1 MTLAKKIRNLRK
13 QNNITQEAL
22 AEEMNVSRQTI
33 SKWENGTTIPDVNN
47 ICELARFFQVTT
59 DFLLN
64 YNDHQTEKKIKRY
77 FLLDLLV
84 LIFGICGL
92 IIMSILLFTHQ
103 LDAQSSTITIN
114 SYGIS
119 LIIFFVL
126 FIFSAIRL
134 IKRRNEKE

>member
-1 MTLAKKIRNLRK
+1 MTLAEKIRNLRK

-64 YNDHQTEKKIKRY
+64 YNDYQTEKKIKKY

-84 LIFGICGL
+84 LIFGICGS

-103 LDAQSSTITIN
+103 LDATSSTIIIN

>member
-1 MTLAKKIRNLRK
+1 MTLAEKIRNLRK